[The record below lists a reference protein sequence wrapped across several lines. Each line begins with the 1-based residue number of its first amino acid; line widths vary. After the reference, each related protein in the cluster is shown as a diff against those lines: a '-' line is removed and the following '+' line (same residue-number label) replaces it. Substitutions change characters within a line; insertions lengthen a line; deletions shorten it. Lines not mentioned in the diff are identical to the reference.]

1 MKLKQV
7 GSNRAILTL
16 DNGTQVGFSY
26 QTPVVARVGNES
38 FRTEQKFSVT
48 TSKHC
53 GQLLAHM
60 GGSKVATVA
69 PQSFFDE
76 LGARA

>member
-7 GSNRAILTL
+7 GSNRTIVTL

-26 QTPVVARVGNES
+26 ETPVVAVINGERY
-38 FRTEQKFSVT
+38 RTEQKFSVT

-53 GQLLAHM
+53 GQLLAEM
-60 GGSKVATVA
+60 GHGYRDVQLK
-69 PQSFFDE
+69 PQSFFE
-76 LGARA
+76 ALV